1 MNSRTKIGLYAYRF
15 LSDLTPIYALY
26 PLLFQSRG
34 IPDAWISV
42 LFMVLAFSTLFLEVP
57 TGLFADRVDRRIVL
71 VLSGMSK
78 AFGFLLWLVWPNPVG
93 FTLGLMA
100 WGLGTSLES
109 GCWQAFIYD
118 ELAAQQKTGEFRS
131 LLGRLL
137 GTSFIATL
145 VSSLM
150 GFVIFQYTHNYSMI
164 LAVSICALIG
174 AGCVAFTFPKARVRE
189 KTTPSTLRQH
199 IAEAVGIWN
208 RVVHVRW
215 IIISAALLG
224 GIKGSLD
231 EYHGLL
237 LSEKGIPTAAVPL
250 FYAGFT
256 LMGAIVFFFLAQNR
270 RPAKAV
276 RLIWLVAGVG
286 FLIGSVMWL
295 PTPFAICALILMNFF
310 DSVFR
315 LDNEALLQSTIDS
328 DATRATITSVSSFSQ
343 QLVALLVFGASAL
356 LLNKFPFTAL
366 YLVGGGVLLATA
378 LFEWRNARRQK

>member
-1 MNSRTKIGLYAYRF
+1 MNSRMKIGLYAYRF
-15 LSDLTPIYALY
+15 LSDFTPIYALY
-26 PLLFQSRG
+26 PLLFQSHG

-57 TGLFADRVDRRIVL
+57 TGLLADRVDRRTVL
-71 VLSGMSK
+71 LLSGLAK
-78 AFGFLLWLVWPNPVG
+78 ALGFFVWLIWPNPIG
-93 FTLGLMA
+93 FTLGLIA

-118 ELAAQQKTGEFRS
+118 ELAAQNNTGEFRS

-145 VSSLM
+145 LSSLA
-150 GFVIFQYTHNYSMI
+150 GSAIFHYSQAYPTILVI
-164 LAVSICALIG
+164 SICALLG
-174 AGCVAFTFPKARVRE
+174 AAGIAFSFPRARPKE

-215 IIISAALLG
+215 IIVSAAVLG

-237 LSEKGIPTAAVPL
+237 LTEKGIPTAIVPL

-256 LMGAIVFFFLAQNR
+256 LMGAIVFFFLSRHR
-270 RPAKAV
+270 RPPKAV
-276 RLIWLVAGVG
+276 RLIWLVVGVG
-286 FLIGSVMWL
+286 ILLCSVMWL
-295 PTPFAICALILMNFF
+295 PIPFAICALILMNFF

-343 QLVALLVFGASAL
+343 QLVALVVFGVSAL
-356 LLNKFPFTAL
+356 LLQYFSFTAL
-366 YLVGGGVLLATA
+366 YLVGGALLIVTA
-378 LFEWRNARRQK
+378 FSEWRQARSRK